1 MMMPKLAPLCVLLVL
16 TLSTVEARNNTKLGR
31 LPPLGWNTWCTW
43 SSCHQDNS
51 SLSHAFHD
59 VCTESMVKDVAQA
72 IIDQGLQKAGYRW
85 INLDDWYVGMN
96 PVFTRSFFCRPLQKQ
111 LGSHRKGSGNW
122 CNAGR
127 SCSVPIRHAERTC

>member
-85 INLDDWYVGMN
+85 INLDDWYVRILFSRLHFSAVQNTVGKPPQGTRQ
-96 PVFTRSFFCRPLQKQ
+96 PVQCGQIL
-111 LGSHRKGSGNW
+111 LGSHQAR
-122 CNAGR
+122 
-127 SCSVPIRHAERTC
+127 